1 MSDKMFVGVSVTIK
15 DGRFFF
21 DIMADKGLS
30 LACWMRQ
37 VWQSSCLRALAM
49 HVSVYGIIQIAQTR
63 ALKKKEIGWNE
74 NLNKGESNEQA
85 QETYDSLGNHIND
98 CFGNHC

>member
-30 LACWMRQ
+30 LEDIRSILVGGVALSIRSEKTPELQAKVMR
-37 VWQSSCLRALAM
+37 
-49 HVSVYGIIQIAQTR
+49 SVVDHLESEFIDPDSFNDLDVNDD
-63 ALKKKEIGWNE
+63 LK
-74 NLNKGESNEQA
+74 
-85 QETYDSLGNHIND
+85 
-98 CFGNHC
+98 

>member
-30 LACWMRQ
+30 LEDIRSILVGGVALSIRSEKTPELQAKVMR
-37 VWQSSCLRALAM
+37 
-49 HVSVYGIIQIAQTR
+49 SVVDH
-63 ALKKKEIGWNE
+63 L
-74 NLNKGESNEQA
+74 ESEFINP
-85 QETYDSLGNHIND
+85 DSFND
-98 CFGNHC
+98 SYVNDDIK

>member
-30 LACWMRQ
+30 LEDIRSILVGGVALSIRSEKTPELQAKVMR
-37 VWQSSCLRALAM
+37 
-49 HVSVYGIIQIAQTR
+49 SVVDHLESEFIDPDSFNDLDVGDH
-63 ALKKKEIGWNE
+63 LK
-74 NLNKGESNEQA
+74 
-85 QETYDSLGNHIND
+85 
-98 CFGNHC
+98 

>member
-30 LACWMRQ
+30 LEDIRSILVGGVALSIRSEKTPELQAKVMR
-37 VWQSSCLRALAM
+37 
-49 HVSVYGIIQIAQTR
+49 SVIDHLESEFIDPDSFNDLDVNDN
-63 ALKKKEIGWNE
+63 LK
-74 NLNKGESNEQA
+74 
-85 QETYDSLGNHIND
+85 
-98 CFGNHC
+98 